1 MSRSFGVKILLPM
14 DQYNSEEVY
23 AADERLEKVSSDK
36 EDGKYY
42 KTLKIRSTY
51 ASSTDIRAYL
61 MEKYG
66 LSEENFRN
74 YSVSYVFRN
83 WKYSFGNDR
92 EIVLTDAEYESLTRE
107 HVDED
112 TYCLVFRRF
121 SPDVY
126 GSVLYELFGDD
137 EEVVDDDLINKTIDM
152 IGKEY
157 AWQNEG
163 REEDEGFLTNHAL
176 DNIIDYEYS
185 MDGKL
190 LVSLIIGREIAKRIG
205 GIAVAYYE

>member
-1 MSRSFGVKILLPM
+1 MSRSFGVKILLPV
-14 DQYNSEEVY
+14 DQYNSDEVY
-23 AADERLEKVSSDK
+23 AADERLEKDSSDK

-51 ASSTDIRAYL
+51 ASTNDIRAYL
-61 MEKYG
+61 MGKYG
-66 LSEENFRN
+66 LSEEDFRN
-74 YSVSYVFRN
+74 YSASYRFGYCN
-83 WKYSFGNDR
+83 YHFGNGK

-121 SPDVY
+121 SPDIY
-126 GSVLYELFGDD
+126 SSVLNELFGDD
-137 EEVVDDDLINKTIDM
+137 EAVIDDDLINKTIDM
-152 IGKEY
+152 IGKDY
-157 AWQNEG
+157 ARQNED
-163 REEDEGFLTNHAL
+163 REEDEDYSPDRAL
-176 DNIIDYEYS
+176 ENIIDYEYS

-190 LVSLIIGREIAKRIG
+190 LVSLIIGREVAKHIG

>member
-14 DQYNSEEVY
+14 DQYNSDEVY
-23 AADERLEKVSSDK
+23 AADERLEKVSSDQ
-36 EDGKYY
+36 EDGQYY

-51 ASSTDIRAYL
+51 ASRTDIKAYL

-74 YSVSYVFRN
+74 YSVCYGFRD
-83 WKYSFGNDR
+83 WKYSFGNGI
-92 EIVLTDAEYESLTRE
+92 EIVMTDAEYESLSRE

-137 EEVVDDDLINKTIDM
+137 EEVVDDDLINKTIDL
-152 IGKEY
+152 IGKDY
-157 AWQNEG
+157 ARQNED
-163 REEDEGFLTNHAL
+163 REEDEDYSPDRAL
-176 DNIIDYEYS
+176 ENIIDYEYS

-190 LVSLIIGREIAKRIG
+190 LVSLIIGREIAKHIG

>member
-14 DQYNSEEVY
+14 DQYNSDEVY
-23 AADERLEKVSSDK
+23 TADERLEKVSSDK

-51 ASSTDIRAYL
+51 ASRTDIRAYL
-61 MEKYG
+61 IGKYG

-74 YSVSYVFRN
+74 YSVCYGFRD
-83 WKYSFGNDR
+83 WKYSFGNGI
-92 EIVLTDAEYESLTRE
+92 EIVMTDAEYESLSRE

-112 TYCLVFRRF
+112 TYCLVFRHF

-126 GSVLYELFGDD
+126 SSVLHELFGDD
-137 EEVVDDDLINKTIDM
+137 EEVVDDDLINKTIDL
-152 IGKEY
+152 IGKDY
-157 AWQNEG
+157 ARQNED
-163 REEDEGFLTNHAL
+163 REEDEDYSPDRAL
-176 DNIIDYEYS
+176 ENIIDYEYS

>member
-14 DQYNSEEVY
+14 DKYNSDEVY
-23 AADERLEKVSSDK
+23 AADERLEKVSSDQ
-36 EDGKYY
+36 EDGQYY

-51 ASSTDIRAYL
+51 ASRTDIKAYL

-74 YSVSYVFRN
+74 YSVCYGFRD
-83 WKYSFGNDR
+83 WKYSFGNGI
-92 EIVLTDAEYESLTRE
+92 EIVMTDAEYESLSRE

-137 EEVVDDDLINKTIDM
+137 EEVVDDDLINKTIDL
-152 IGKEY
+152 IGKDY
-157 AWQNEG
+157 ARQNED
-163 REEDEGFLTNHAL
+163 REEDEDYSPDRAL
-176 DNIIDYEYS
+176 ENIIDYEYS

-205 GIAVAYYE
+205 GITVAYYE

>member
-14 DQYNSEEVY
+14 DKYNSDEVY
-23 AADERLEKVSSDK
+23 TADERLEKVSNDK

-51 ASSTDIRAYL
+51 ASRTDIRAYL

-66 LSEENFRN
+66 LSEEDFRN
-74 YSVSYVFRN
+74 YSAT
-83 WKYSFGNDR
+83 YSFDHCNYHLRNGK
-92 EIVLTDAEYESLTRE
+92 EIVLTDAEYESLSRE

-152 IGKEY
+152 IGKDY
-157 AWQNEG
+157 ARQNKD
-163 REEDEGFLTNHAL
+163 REEDEDYSPDRAL
-176 DNIIDYEYS
+176 ENIIDYEYS

-190 LVSLIIGREIAKRIG
+190 LVSLIIGREVAKHIG

>member
-14 DQYNSEEVY
+14 DQYNSDEVY
-23 AADERLEKVSSDK
+23 TADERLEKVSSDK

-51 ASSTDIRAYL
+51 ASTTDIRAYL

-112 TYCLVFRRF
+112 TYCLIFRRF

-126 GSVLYELFGDD
+126 SSVLYELFGDD
-137 EEVVDDDLINKTIDM
+137 EAVIDDDLINKTIYL
-152 IGKEY
+152 IGKDY
-157 AWQNEG
+157 SRQNEG
-163 REEDEGFLTNHAL
+163 REKDEDYSPDHAL
-176 DNIIDYEYS
+176 EDIIDYEYS

-190 LVSLIIGREIAKRIG
+190 LVSLIIGREVAMRIG